1 MNLVQK
7 LQNKSPLKYQIV
19 RCLNCFVSKSLIQNR
34 EECADKFDKIVEIMH
49 KKGHLATKEGEDD
62 KYQSD
67 DFNSN
72 IAKENFELFSQFD
85 WGKERLAD
93 FYEQWL
99 NNLSSLWKVLI
110 FSFVLPHA
118 KSGIERG
125 FNISDTLLV
134 ENLKTE
140 SLTPQRSVKDFK
152 NASDC
157 LMIEWRSIV

>member
-1 MNLVQK
+1 
-7 LQNKSPLKYQIV
+7 
-19 RCLNCFVSKSLIQNR
+19 
-34 EECADKFDKIVEIMH
+34 MH
-49 KKGHLATKEGEDD
+49 TKCHLATKEGEDD

-85 WGKERLAD
+85 LGKERLAD

-118 KSGIERG
+118 QSGIERG

>member
-1 MNLVQK
+1 M
-7 LQNKSPLKYQIV
+7 

-49 KKGHLATKEGEDD
+49 TKGHLATKEGEDD

-99 NNLSSLWKVLI
+99 NNLSSL
-110 FSFVLPHA
+110 
-118 KSGIERG
+118 
-125 FNISDTLLV
+125 
-134 ENLKTE
+134 
-140 SLTPQRSVKDFK
+140 
-152 NASDC
+152 
-157 LMIEWRSIV
+157 